1 MQSNAITRLAKVA
14 AKQTLI
20 LTHYGRKS
28 GKPYDVTIWFVVDA
42 DKIYL
47 STANV
52 ERQWVRNVRKTP
64 RVRLSIGGEI
74 FDGEARF
81 LTEPAEHN
89 RAMTRV
95 RRKYWMYAPF
105 IAVWRFLQRMR
116 LVRDKTGA
124 FEVTVS
130 AVTSDE

>member
-1 MQSNAITRLAKVA
+1 MESNAITRLAKVA

-64 RVRLSIGGEI
+64 RVRLSIGGET

-81 LTEPAEHN
+81 LTEPAERN
-89 RAMTRV
+89 RVMARV

-105 IAVWRFLQRMR
+105 IAVWRLLQRMR
-116 LVRDKTGA
+116 LLSDKTGA
-124 FEVTVS
+124 FEVTLIVAS
-130 AVTSDE
+130 R